1 MRTPVIAGNWKMNLL
16 VGDALSL
23 VEELK
28 ELLAEVTDVEIVVC
42 PPYTALYPVGQALAG
57 STIALGGQD
66 CYPVENGAYTG
77 EISPSML
84 KDAGCAWTIVGH
96 SERRRYFD
104 ETDGFLNRKL
114 KFALASDLK
123 VMFCVGETLEEREA
137 GEMDDVLRRQVREGL
152 EGLSEADFGRLLIAY
167 EPVWAIGTGLTAT
180 PDQADEA
187 HGFVRALVREQYGD
201 TVSEGLRIQYGGSV
215 KPENA
220 VELMEKSNVD
230 GALVGGAS
238 LKAESF
244 ASIVK
249 AGVVAV

>member
-77 EISPSML
+77 EISPSLL

-104 ETDGFLNRKL
+104 ETDDFLNRKL

-123 VMFCVGETLEEREA
+123 VIFCVGETLEEREA

-152 EGLSEADFGRLLIAY
+152 EGLSEADFGRLLLAY

>member
-104 ETDGFLNRKL
+104 ETDDFLNRKL

>member
-1 MRTPVIAGNWKMNLL
+1 MRTPVIAGNWMMNLL

-104 ETDGFLNRKL
+104 ETDDFLNRKL

>member
-16 VGDALSL
+16 VGDTLSL

-114 KFALASDLK
+114 KFAR
-123 VMFCVGETLEEREA
+123 G
-137 GEMDDVLRRQVREGL
+137 
-152 EGLSEADFGRLLIAY
+152 
-167 EPVWAIGTGLTAT
+167 
-180 PDQADEA
+180 
-187 HGFVRALVREQYGD
+187 
-201 TVSEGLRIQYGGSV
+201 
-215 KPENA
+215 
-220 VELMEKSNVD
+220 
-230 GALVGGAS
+230 
-238 LKAESF
+238 
-244 ASIVK
+244 
-249 AGVVAV
+249 

>member
-104 ETDGFLNRKL
+104 ETDDFLNRKL

-137 GEMDDVLRRQVREGL
+137 GEMDEVLRRQVREGL
-152 EGLSEADFGRLLIAY
+152 EGLREADFGRLLIAY

>member
-1 MRTPVIAGNWKMNLL
+1 MRTPVIAGNWKMNLV

-84 KDAGCAWTIVGH
+84 KDAGCTWTIVGH

>member
-1 MRTPVIAGNWKMNLL
+1 MRTPVIAGNWMMNLL

-104 ETDGFLNRKL
+104 ETDDFLNRKL

-123 VMFCVGETLEEREA
+123 VMFWVGETLEEREA

>member
-104 ETDGFLNRKL
+104 ETDDFLNRKL

-137 GEMDDVLRRQVREGL
+137 GEMDEVLRRQVHEGL
-152 EGLSEADFGRLLIAY
+152 EGLDEADFERLVIAY
-167 EPVWAIGTGLTAT
+167 EPIWAIGTGLTAT

-187 HGFVRALVREQYGD
+187 HGFVRALVREQFNETISD
-201 TVSEGLRIQYGGSV
+201 DLRIQYGGSV

-220 VELMEKSNVD
+220 GELMDKGNVD

-238 LKAESF
+238 LNAESF
-244 ASIVK
+244 AAIVK
-249 AGVVAV
+249 AAVVAV